1 MLGYEAI
8 SSTGRSSFQAER
20 IERIVSSFLP
30 LCRLHVNFTRSI
42 ETGILFIYLYV
53 FTYLR
58 ETSVINQIFPIHYIR
73 DCKKRN
79 SSKRLTRTSTFVS
92 SSWKWTK
99 CACVCVGEINVCR
112 NSDDSPVTLTFAS
125 PVMEEQSSSYVPF
138 LRPLNERNFFK
149 RERICLSKD
158 SFSKFSPLSKRGR
171 ANDFSSTLSPFF
183 STYIYNNAVT
193 FFSSAIS
200 VIIFRIISQLTSFT
214 KKKKG
219 IRREQERTTG
229 SP

>member
-1 MLGYEAI
+1 M
-8 SSTGRSSFQAER
+8 
-20 IERIVSSFLP
+20 
-30 LCRLHVNFTRSI
+30 
-42 ETGILFIYLYV
+42 
-53 FTYLR
+53 
-58 ETSVINQIFPIHYIR
+58 
-73 DCKKRN
+73 
-79 SSKRLTRTSTFVS
+79 
-92 SSWKWTK
+92 
-99 CACVCVGEINVCR
+99 GEINVCR

-193 FFSSAIS
+193 FFSS
-200 VIIFRIISQLTSFT
+200 
-214 KKKKG
+214 
-219 IRREQERTTG
+219 TTG
-229 SP
+229 YYFSNYFSTNLFYEEKKRNKTRIRENDGIPVIRKRLFRRPLSSLSGSLLSLSLPPPPSKLFYSKN

>member
-30 LCRLHVNFTRSI
+30 LCRSHVNFTRSI

-99 CACVCVGEINVCR
+99 CACVRARVCVWERSTSAEILTTHLLRSPSLHQWWKNKV
-112 NSDDSPVTLTFAS
+112 PVTFHF
-125 PVMEEQSSSYVPF
+125 YVPWT
-138 LRPLNERNFFK
+138 
-149 RERICLSKD
+149 S
-158 SFSKFSPLSKRGR
+158 
-171 ANDFSSTLSPFF
+171 AT
-183 STYIYNNAVT
+183 
-193 FFSSAIS
+193 FSSAKEFVFPKIPFQS
-200 VIIFRIISQLTSFT
+200 SLLFLKEDAQTIFPQLSHPSFQH
-214 KKKKG
+214 
-219 IRREQERTTG
+219 IYITTR
-229 SP
+229 